1 MSDENGVSLRTIA
14 LGLAVLFVP
23 ALIIVATL
31 EFLFLTGN
39 LVLDELTPLELV
51 ELYLIDLVL
60 FAGGAYLLYRLLLY
74 AIGDPVDQS
83 GDDRE

>member
-1 MSDENGVSLRTIA
+1 MASDGERSDLKTIA

-31 EFLFLTGN
+31 EFLILTGD
-39 LVLDELTPLELV
+39 LVLTELTLLELV

-74 AIGDPVDQS
+74 SIGDPVDQS
-83 GDDRE
+83 DDEE

>member
-1 MSDENGVSLRTIA
+1 MASDGGRSNLKTIA

-31 EFLFLTGN
+31 EFLILTGD
-39 LVLDELTPLELV
+39 LVLNELTPLELV

-74 AIGDPVDQS
+74 SIGNPIDES
-83 GDDRE
+83 DDEE

>member
-1 MSDENGVSLRTIA
+1 MSDEDGVSLRTIA
-14 LGLAVLFVP
+14 LGLAILFVP

-31 EFLFLTGN
+31 EFLILTGD
-39 LVLDELTPLELV
+39 LVLRELSLLQLV

-74 AIGDPVDQS
+74 SIGDPLD
-83 GDDRE
+83 GFDDEGE

>member
-1 MSDENGVSLRTIA
+1 MGSDGGRSNLKTIA

-31 EFLFLTGN
+31 EFLILTGD
-39 LVLDELTPLELV
+39 LVLNELTPLQLV

-74 AIGDPVDQS
+74 SIGGPL
-83 GDDRE
+83 GGTDDEE

>member
-1 MSDENGVSLRTIA
+1 MASDGGRSNLKTIA

-31 EFLFLTGN
+31 EFLILTGD
-39 LVLDELTPLELV
+39 LVLNELTPLQLV

-74 AIGDPVDQS
+74 SIGGPL
-83 GDDRE
+83 GGADDEE